1 MAIWT
6 FPLKSINGSNMYSD
20 KDFRRFYANIF
31 SSGII
36 PNIDLKGN
44 LSLQVLQT
52 EIPSMSIR
60 VGPGVDMINGG
71 HIMNTN
77 FKSFSVPAPL
87 TTQKRID
94 CIVAQWNE
102 STNSGDIIYK
112 KNTTQVIRS
121 QNIWEH
127 KLAEIVVPANA
138 TSISQVNIKDTR
150 ADPEVCGYSSPFEQ
164 IDVGDLMAQYETQV
178 QEWFNQAKTNVSGMI
193 SNYDQQFQVWFK
205 NLKNQLDDN
214 QAGNLQN
221 QINNSIHDA
230 GSIDYGTD
238 LNTLIN
244 PGFYTIRGEKPNA
257 ILHYPS
263 GVSLTAN
270 DTTYSFVVVYKSSS
284 NSMVTQHFLDNLSG
298 DFFVRK
304 NDWGAWSDW
313 KKIAFDSEVVHLTGE
328 ETITGSKTFKELHFS
343 SDTPKTPLEIDTNW
357 TANGHYVKMTNGILS
372 IHIEGIRPKKDGLTG
387 QTYYTVAKLPS
398 NFRKF
403 VSDHHIEFVWS
414 NVNGGASRYGGKVEK
429 GTGNIIFYLMPGAD
443 KINSNHRFSVYI
455 PYVPV

>member
-1 MAIWT
+1 MAEWS
-6 FPLKSINGSNMYSD
+6 FPFKSSNGDRMYSD
-20 KDFRRFYANIF
+20 ADFAQYYANF
-31 SSGII
+31 FTTGII
-36 PNIDLKGN
+36 ATVGSGLQVKQTAKPSLNIVLSMGAANIKGRHYFNTSDKNFVIPAPSTTQARTDSLVIRLN
-44 LSLQVLQT
+44 LSNR
-52 EIPSMSIR
+52 SIL
-60 VGPGVDMINGG
+60 
-71 HIMNTN
+71 
-77 FKSFSVPAPL
+77 SVY
-87 TTQKRID
+87 K
-94 CIVAQWNE
+94 
-102 STNSGDIIYK
+102 TNS
-112 KNTTQVIRS
+112 TQVVQSEDVFELQLCTI
-121 QNIWEH
+121 
-127 KLAEIVVPANA
+127 KVPANA
-138 TSISQVNIKDTR
+138 TSISQANITDKRSDNK
-150 ADPEVCGYSSPFEQ
+150 VCGFSTPFEKLA
-164 IDVGDLMAQYETQV
+164 VGDLMAQYETQV

-214 QAGNLQN
+214 QVAHLQN
-221 QINNSIHDA
+221 QIDNSIHDA
-230 GSIDYGTD
+230 GSIAYGTD

-270 DTTYSFVVVYKSSS
+270 DTAYSFVVVYKSSS